1 MLRDQQ
7 EPQYVRLRLD
17 FADGDRLAY
26 INPRRIGHVV
36 LVQSSGAFIADTG
49 LGPDALGPA
58 FDEAAFS
65 ATLGNRKQA
74 VKAILM
80 DQTRI
85 AGIGNIY
92 ADEILF
98 QAKLHPA
105 VVARTLDRAARGP
118 LFTAMKS
125 VLQTAIDCGA
135 GAEILTDRLPKTL
148 LLHERH
154 VGGQRPRCGSA
165 IEATNAAAARAIIA
179 RNVSQNQPPD
189 CGAWR
194 STRADTL
201 LPASR
206 AVRPARQRPCAAR
219 CVFGMLVREPGLC
232 SR

>member
-49 LGPDALGPA
+49 FGPDALGPA

-85 AGIGNIY
+85 AGIDISM
-92 ADEILF
+92 
-98 QAKLHPA
+98 P
-105 VVARTLDRAARGP
+105 
-118 LFTAMKS
+118 MKS
-125 VLQTAIDCGA
+125 CS
-135 GAEILTDRLPKTL
+135 K
-148 LLHERH
+148 
-154 VGGQRPRCGSA
+154 
-165 IEATNAAAARAIIA
+165 
-179 RNVSQNQPPD
+179 RNYIPMSSQE
-189 CGAWR
+189 R
-194 STRADTL
+194 STE
-201 LPASR
+201 
-206 AVRPARQRPCAAR
+206 RQEA
-219 CVFGMLVREPGLC
+219 LC
-232 SR
+232 SPR